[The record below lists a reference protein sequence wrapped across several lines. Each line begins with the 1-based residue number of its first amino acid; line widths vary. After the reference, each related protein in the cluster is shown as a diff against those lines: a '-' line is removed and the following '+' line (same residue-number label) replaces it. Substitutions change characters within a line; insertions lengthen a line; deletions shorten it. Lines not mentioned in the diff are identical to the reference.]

1 MPEETSNPDQ
11 VQNLTVDDEVYPLNY
26 IVNFNN
32 CTFNNCTFTIKQTGK
47 PPEPPADPPGG
58 GDGEGGG

>member
-1 MPEETSNPDQ
+1 MPEEQGANPDQ
-11 VQNLTVDDEVYPLNY
+11 VQNLTIEDEVYPLNY

-47 PPEPPADPPGG
+47 PKDPPTDPPGG
-58 GDGEGGG
+58 GS